1 MYRGLEALDKKVLV
15 TNFLTHR
22 QTAPNLPFRCLD
34 YILFFIYMHQVNKS
48 ISLFPTPHRS
58 HSRSFNFGTDF
69 ITSDHSLPKYIAQ
82 DEEISNFGE
91 GRTDKAFLGRVQ
103 KGCQLSHVVR
113 GAGADNKSFMQI

>member
-1 MYRGLEALDKKVLV
+1 
-15 TNFLTHR
+15 
-22 QTAPNLPFRCLD
+22 
-34 YILFFIYMHQVNKS
+34 MHQVNKS

-103 KGCQLSHVVR
+103 KGMPIEPCGEGGR
-113 GAGADNKSFMQI
+113 GR